1 MLFQI
6 QIRVAAFPVEL
17 LLKCAEEIDNQSDP
31 GPEEV
36 TWPLRVFIGYLS
48 ALALL
53 SIDTHRAIHH
63 RS

>member
-1 MLFQI
+1 M

-17 LLKCAEEIDNQSDP
+17 LAKEIDNQFTP

-48 ALALL
+48 ALARL
-53 SIDTHRAIHH
+53 SIDAHRAIHH